1 MRGNG
6 RRWLARTAPVHHH
19 PAISLAPIRHEGRA
33 MRSVSA
39 ARQRGL
45 AGSTKLLL
53 ALAALLGIVAG
64 VGSYTFV
71 YAKGLSYM
79 SSAPEVC
86 ANCHIMQ
93 PQYESWQKSSHH
105 AVAGCVDCHLPH
117 DFVGKYMAKAI
128 NGYHHSAAFTLQNFA
143 EPIVI
148 KPENSRIL
156 QESCLNCH
164 GELVHQALVAPGR
177 SEQVR
182 CVHCHLTVGHGER
195 AAMGSARQ

>member
-1 MRGNG
+1 M
-6 RRWLARTAPVHHH
+6 RTA
-19 PAISLAPIRHEGRA
+19 
-33 MRSVSA
+33 SA

-53 ALAALLGIVAG
+53 ALAALLGILAG

-93 PQYESWQKSSHH
+93 PQYDSWQKSSHH

-117 DFVGKYMAKAI
+117 DFVGKYVAKAI

-148 KPENSRIL
+148 KAENSRIL

-164 GELVHQALVAPGR
+164 GELVHQALVAPAR

>member
-1 MRGNG
+1 MR
-6 RRWLARTAPVHHH
+6 
-19 PAISLAPIRHEGRA
+19 RA
-33 MRSVSA
+33 SA

-53 ALAALLGIVAG
+53 VLAALLGILAG

-79 SSAPEVC
+79 SSDPEVC

-117 DFVGKYMAKAI
+117 DFFGKYLAKAI
-128 NGYHHSAAFTLQNFA
+128 TATTIRRPSRCRTSPSPSSSRPGTAA
-143 EPIVI
+143 
-148 KPENSRIL
+148 
-156 QESCLNCH
+156 SCRKT
-164 GELVHQALVAPGR
+164 A
-177 SEQVR
+177 
-182 CVHCHLTVGHGER
+182 
-195 AAMGSARQ
+195 